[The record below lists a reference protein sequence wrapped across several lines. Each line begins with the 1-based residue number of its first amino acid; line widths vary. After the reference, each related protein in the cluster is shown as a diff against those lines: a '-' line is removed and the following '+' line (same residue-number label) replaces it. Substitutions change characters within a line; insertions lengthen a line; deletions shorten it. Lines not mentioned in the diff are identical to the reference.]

1 MQDNMYISISNSSPA
16 LMVWGGLQQIILQIV
31 FIYVHTQLKP
41 LLIKIT
47 FECMVIYFE
56 IKV

>member
-1 MQDNMYISISNSSPA
+1 MQDNMYIHIHFQFKSSTD
-16 LMVWGGLQQIILQIV
+16 GLRWFTTDCITNRFYI
-31 FIYVHTQLKP
+31 HTQLKP